1 MDSTGSGGSRARAY
15 PCARR
20 HQIGRRTRNG
30 VCQYEKERSRGPLCD
45 PYSPARQ
52 CGRADRR
59 SRNRSRSPVVRPLQ
73 ADGYSWR
80 IGEPRRRSFGDD
92 SSGRRANRQDHQR
105 NQPSRHSRRAADALR
120 TLHQLEDGP
129 FAEPDHPANPARP
142 RRRDHRMRRR
152 DLVAL
157 VAGGA
162 ITWSLAAP
170 AEEPTKV
177 ARIGFLGLTPA
188 AASTSRVEALQTG
201 LRELGWIEG
210 KNILIEFRWAPRVD
224 QLPDLA
230 AELVRMEVD
239 IIFAPSSTFVE
250 PARKATQTIPI
261 VFALDADPVGLGHVA
276 SLARP
281 GGNITGLTMQS
292 TELNTKQLEILKE
305 ALPQS
310 TRFGVLWNPS
320 TPSHQLGLPAT
331 QAAGD
336 TLGIT
341 LIAVPARTAE
351 DFDRAL
357 MTMADEHVGGFLDLA
372 SPLSYS
378 ERARLAELALKYRL
392 PGMFGIK
399 ANAEAGGL
407 MSYAADIND
416 LHRRAAA
423 YIDKIL
429 KGAKPADLPVEQA
442 SKFELIINLKTAKA
456 LGLTIPPLILARAD
470 EVIE

>member
-1 MDSTGSGGSRARAY
+1 
-15 PCARR
+15 
-20 HQIGRRTRNG
+20 
-30 VCQYEKERSRGPLCD
+30 V
-45 PYSPARQ
+45 
-52 CGRADRR
+52 
-59 SRNRSRSPVVRPLQ
+59 
-73 ADGYSWR
+73 
-80 IGEPRRRSFGDD
+80 
-92 SSGRRANRQDHQR
+92 
-105 NQPSRHSRRAADALR
+105 
-120 TLHQLEDGP
+120 
-129 FAEPDHPANPARP
+129 
-142 RRRDHRMRRR
+142 RRRDFTIG
-152 DLVAL
+152 LL
-157 VAGGA
+157 
-162 ITWSLAAP
+162 LAA
-170 AEEPTKV
+170 ATQSVQAQEPTKV
-177 ARIGFLGLTPA
+177 ARIGFLGLAPA
-188 AASTSRVEALQTG
+188 AASASRVEALQTG

-210 KNILIEFRWAPRVD
+210 KNILIEFRWAQRID

-331 QAAGD
+331 QAAGE

-372 SPLSYS
+372 SPLTYS
-378 ERARLAELALKYRL
+378 ERTRLAELALKHRL

-399 ANAEAGGL
+399 ANSEAGGL

-429 KGAKPADLPVEQA
+429 KGAKPTDLPVEQA

-456 LGLTIPPLILARAD
+456 LGLTIPPLTLARAD

>member
-1 MDSTGSGGSRARAY
+1 
-15 PCARR
+15 
-20 HQIGRRTRNG
+20 
-30 VCQYEKERSRGPLCD
+30 
-45 PYSPARQ
+45 
-52 CGRADRR
+52 
-59 SRNRSRSPVVRPLQ
+59 
-73 ADGYSWR
+73 
-80 IGEPRRRSFGDD
+80 
-92 SSGRRANRQDHQR
+92 
-105 NQPSRHSRRAADALR
+105 
-120 TLHQLEDGP
+120 
-129 FAEPDHPANPARP
+129 
-142 RRRDHRMRRR
+142 MRRR
-152 DLVAL
+152 EFIILLGIAT
-157 VAGGA
+157 A
-162 ITWSLAAP
+162 TWPVTGRAQQP
-170 AEEPTKV
+170 AKV
-177 ARIGFLGLTPA
+177 ARIGFLGLAPA
-188 AASTSRVEALQTG
+188 AASANRVEALRAG
-201 LRELGWIEG
+201 LRDLGWVEG
-210 KNILIEFRWAPRVD
+210 KNILIEFRWAERVD

-230 AELVRMEVD
+230 AELVRIKVD
-239 IIFAPSSTFVE
+239 LIFAPSSTFVE

-331 QAAGD
+331 QAAGE

-399 ANAEAGGL
+399 ANSEAGGL

-429 KGAKPADLPVEQA
+429 KGAKPTDLPVEQA
-442 SKFELIINLKTAKA
+442 SKFELVINLKTAKA
-456 LGLTIPPLILARAD
+456 LELTIPPLILARAD

>member
-1 MDSTGSGGSRARAY
+1 
-15 PCARR
+15 
-20 HQIGRRTRNG
+20 
-30 VCQYEKERSRGPLCD
+30 
-45 PYSPARQ
+45 
-52 CGRADRR
+52 
-59 SRNRSRSPVVRPLQ
+59 
-73 ADGYSWR
+73 
-80 IGEPRRRSFGDD
+80 
-92 SSGRRANRQDHQR
+92 
-105 NQPSRHSRRAADALR
+105 
-120 TLHQLEDGP
+120 
-129 FAEPDHPANPARP
+129 
-142 RRRDHRMRRR
+142 MRRR
-152 DLVAL
+152 DFTIGLL
-157 VAGGA
+157 
-162 ITWSLAAP
+162 LAA
-170 AEEPTKV
+170 ATQSVQAQEPTKV
-177 ARIGFLGLTPA
+177 ARIGFLGLAPA
-188 AASTSRVEALQTG
+188 AASASRVEALQTG

-210 KNILIEFRWAPRVD
+210 KNILIEFRWAQRID

-230 AELVRMEVD
+230 AELVQMKVD

-250 PARKATQTIPI
+250 AARKATQTIPI

-331 QAAGD
+331 QAAGE

-372 SPLSYS
+372 SPLTYS
-378 ERARLAELALKYRL
+378 ERTRLAELALKYRL

-399 ANAEAGGL
+399 ANSEAGGL

-429 KGAKPADLPVEQA
+429 KGAKPTDLPVEQA